1 MSSIL
6 MGMPVLQAAGS
17 AMTTLVTFAGV
28 IAIFYFF
35 IIRPQNKKQKETQ
48 KMLSNLKKFDKVQTI
63 GGIRGVI
70 QTVKEQTVVVKV
82 DDNTKIEFAKPAIA
96 AVIESHEAKVEKD
109 AKAPEAETKNGENK

>member
-17 AMTTLVTFAGV
+17 AMTTFITFAGV
-28 IAIFYFF
+28 ILIFYLF

-70 QTVKEQTVVVKV
+70 LAVKEQTVVIKV
-82 DDNTKIEFAKPAIA
+82 DDNTKIEFVKPAIA
-96 AVIESHEAKVEKD
+96 AVLESHEAKV
-109 AKAPEAETKNGENK
+109 AAEAEAKIEDQKEDK